1 MTASPIKT
9 ILTLVVCS
17 LTLFNNP
24 SLAQACWLTDWM
36 WGNDEAY
43 PVAPPV
49 ITTNYPVYPA
59 TAGYP
64 TVQANYQPSVVGS
77 CPAPSPVSTVGYA
90 PQMNYNSQVQR
101 VPVTVYRPVPVYQQ
115 NTAGVPVVG
124 YQGCTTSR
132 TQVQRVPAFG
142 AAPAASGC
150 GCAATGYNAPIAPST
165 GGAIASPQSG
175 QWVPRTEQ
183 QPMQYSQPQPQIQPQ
198 PQYQPQPQPQ
208 IQSAPASPSSGS
220 SGSIYSPQPG
230 APATPQYQLGP
241 PPSQGGQPADTRP
254 SLRPQIEGPTLNGSS
269 GAAIESSTSAPP
281 LNRYIP
287 QPVTSQRPAPTT
299 NVTPSST
306 APAPSGQWKV
316 TPVTPIPD
324 PQFSNSGSASEAP
337 RLLDPRDKT
346 AGLDQRAQVIPVGY
360 EMPQEPPLRSF
371 LPPTASIQA
380 DNDGWY
386 SLKK

>member
-9 ILTLVVCS
+9 VLTLVVCS

-24 SLAQACWLTDWM
+24 SAAQACWLTDWL

-59 TAGYP
+59 TANYP
-64 TVQANYQPSVVGS
+64 TVQTNYQPSVVGS
-77 CPAPSPVSTVGYA
+77 CAAPSPVTTAGYA
-90 PQMNYNSQVQR
+90 PQMNYDSRVQR

-115 NTAGVPVVG
+115 NAAGVPVVG

-132 TQVQRVPAFG
+132 TQVQRVPALG
-142 AAPAASGC
+142 AAPAPSSC
-150 GCAATGYNAPIAPST
+150 GCAAAGYNAPVAPQA
-165 GGAIASPQSG
+165 GGTVTSPPSG
-175 QWVPRTEQ
+175 QWVPRGNE
-183 QPMQYSQPQPQIQPQ
+183 QPMQYSQPQPQIQT
-198 PQYQPQPQPQ
+198 QPQ
-208 IQSAPASPSSGS
+208 IQSGPASPQSGA

-230 APATPQYQLGP
+230 ASATPQYQLGP
-241 PPSQGGQPADTRP
+241 PPSQDGQPADTRP
-254 SLRPQIEGPTLNGSS
+254 SLRPEMEGPTLNGSA
-269 GAAIESSTSAPP
+269 GAGATIESSTSAPP
-281 LNRYIP
+281 VNRYIP
-287 QPVTSQRPAPTT
+287 QPVTSQRPTPT

-324 PQFSNSGSASEAP
+324 PQFSTSGSASEAP

-360 EMPQEPPLRSF
+360 EMPQEPPRSTYS
-371 LPPTASIQA
+371 PPTASIQA
-380 DNDGWY
+380 DEDGWY
-386 SLKK
+386 SLEK

>member
-9 ILTLVVCS
+9 VLTIVVCS
-17 LTLFNNP
+17 LTVFNNP
-24 SLAQACWLTDWM
+24 GSAQACWLTDWL

-49 ITTNYPVYPA
+49 ITTNYPA
-59 TAGYP
+59 YP
-64 TVQANYQPSVVGS
+64 TVQANYQPSVIGS
-77 CPAPSPVSTVGYA
+77 CAAPSPVTTAGYA

-115 NTAGVPVVG
+115 NAAGVPVVG

-132 TQVQRVPAFG
+132 NQVQRVPALG
-142 AAPAASGC
+142 PAPAAAPSSC
-150 GCAATGYNAPIAPST
+150 GCAAAGYSTPIAPST
-165 GGAIASPQSG
+165 GGAITSPPSG
-175 QWVPRTEQ
+175 QWVPRGQE
-183 QPMQYSQPQPQIQPQ
+183 QPMQYSQPQPQPQIQTQPQ
-198 PQYQPQPQPQ
+198 T
-208 IQSAPASPSSGS
+208 QSAPATPSYGS

-230 APATPQYQLGP
+230 TSATPQYQLGP

-254 SLRPQIEGPTLNGSS
+254 ALRPEIEGPALNGSGS
-269 GAAIESSTSAPP
+269 TTIESSTSAPP

-299 NVTPSST
+299 VTPSST

-324 PQFSNSGSASEAP
+324 PQFSNSGSTNEAP

-346 AGLDQRAQVIPVGY
+346 AGLDQRPLVMPVGY
-360 EMPQEPPLRSF
+360 EMAQEPPRRSYK
-371 LPPTASIQA
+371 PPTASIRA
-380 DNDGWY
+380 DDDGWY